1 MAARISL
8 LFVRLGE
15 GALMSIYRNEIC
27 AVVCGVNAGTM
38 GMYAMQAWQGQYK
51 SGFVEDLTKKHSS
64 TERMSKMDKLA
75 QDSITRAHIKRNTSN
90 GCFYVLVAK
99 YGSDEQ
105 ERAIAVNG
113 LVDLCDVNCTA
124 EGKRFL
130 IWLWAVGGKQ
140 RTGLIAQALDLFSSA
155 SERTFFRR
163 KKEMFDWLNNL
174 EGLAISEA
182 KEVLGDVL

>member
-1 MAARISL
+1 MA
-8 LFVRLGE
+8 
-15 GALMSIYRNEIC
+15 IYRNEVS
-27 AVVCGVNAGTM
+27 AVVCAVNAGIIPM
-38 GMYAMQAWQGQYK
+38 FSIQAWQGQYK

-64 TERMSKMDKLA
+64 TERLSKMDKLA
-75 QDSITRAHIKRNTSN
+75 QDSIARARIKRNTSN

-99 YGSDEQ
+99 YGTDEH
-105 ERAIAVNG
+105 ERVNAVNG

-140 RTGLIAQALDLFSSA
+140 RTGLIGQALDLFSSV

-163 KKEMFDWLNNL
+163 KKEMFDWLNEL
-174 EGLAISEA
+174 EGLAISEV
-182 KEVLGDVL
+182 KEVLWDVWLF

>member
-1 MAARISL
+1 
-8 LFVRLGE
+8 
-15 GALMSIYRNEIC
+15 MSVYRNELC
-27 AVVCGVNAGTM
+27 AVISSVNAGAM
-38 GMYAMQAWQGQYK
+38 GMYAIQSWQGQYK

-64 TERMSKMDKLA
+64 TERLNKIDKLA

-99 YGSDEQ
+99 YGTDEQ
-105 ERAIAVNG
+105 ERANAVNG
-113 LVDLCDVNCTA
+113 LVDLCDVSCTA

-140 RTGLIAQALDLFSSA
+140 RTGLIGQALDLFSSA

-174 EGLAISEA
+174 ESLAISEA